1 MNFKFRFQTQHLA
14 AISKVGIMFG
24 SSLKR
29 TLFTVKRSPF
39 STSLCHQQRGT
50 LSSSLAHRIS
60 FNPIRSDNIIQRC
73 YSTEKRENDGKNQQ
87 NNSPF
92 HGHLVGGG
100 LALLLAGGL
109 IISPDF
115 RQGTIDTF
123 VIIERVGVVTVAM
136 FRCFGLYL
144 WVLNKK
150 YDSDN
155 QYLSELSRT
164 HKKAAEITLHA
175 LRKNGGIYIKLGQH
189 VSAMTYLLP
198 FEWTETMVCLQSEC
212 PESTL
217 EELKAMFEHDTNIKF
232 DDYFQSFDAKPI
244 GVASLAQV
252 HKAVLKENGEEVA
265 VKLQHPSLAKF
276 VPLDVA
282 LTKFVFDM
290 MYKVFPEYPLTWLGE
305 EMQESIFVELNF
317 RYEAVNAQKT
327 KDYFKN
333 YLKLTA
339 LRIPDVYTALPRILV
354 MEYIGGARLD
364 DLKYID
370 SHKISRSEVCGCLAH
385 IFNNMIF
392 QSGFVHCDPHHG
404 NIAIRALEK
413 SKNGHNFEIIL
424 YDHGLYRTIPNQMKV
439 DYARFWLA
447 LIDKQQDQMKI
458 YGKKFAKID
467 DKQFPIFA
475 AAITGRDFDHAL
487 SGNLEVERSQAE
499 IDKMKQ
505 AMMSDGMVLNL
516 MSLLATVPRIVLLI
530 LKTNDLVRHLDE
542 SLHNPLGQERT
553 FLIMANYC
561 ARTVYDDDLANNSR
575 IHSKWTLLWVCGVL
589 SSVKEYYGR
598 NLKLYLFDLMFYFI
612 NLLRKADLIK

>member
-1 MNFKFRFQTQHLA
+1 
-14 AISKVGIMFG
+14 MFG
-24 SSLKR
+24 GCFSKALSSLR
-29 TLFTVKRSPF
+29 SATVSRSF
-39 STSLCHQQRGT
+39 QFDRDIGLKFGSQ
-50 LSSSLAHRIS
+50 HRI
-60 FNPIRSDNIIQRC
+60 FLKPVQKIAD
-73 YSTEKRENDGKNQQ
+73 TKRYYTTLQSNNDGKNDKEKQ
-87 NNSPF
+87 NANPPMF
-92 HGHLVGGG
+92 GHYVGGG
-100 LALLLAGGL
+100 LALLFVGG
-109 IISPDF
+109 IISSQDF
-115 RQGTIDTF
+115 RRGTIDTV

-136 FRCFGLYL
+136 ARCFGLYL

-150 YDSDN
+150 YESDK
-155 QYLSELSRT
+155 QYMEELSKT
-164 HKKAAEITLHA
+164 HQKAADITLQA

-189 VSAMTYLLP
+189 ISAMTYLLP

-212 PESTL
+212 PESTI
-217 EELKAMFEHDTNIKF
+217 EELKEMFEKDTGIKF
-232 DDYFQSFDAKPI
+232 DDYFQSFNDKPI

-252 HKAVLKENGEEVA
+252 HKAILRENGNEVA
-265 VKLQHPSLAKF
+265 VKLQHPSLSKF

-317 RYEAVNAQKT
+317 RYEAANAQKT
-327 KDYFKN
+327 KDYFKD

-339 LRIPDVYTALPRILV
+339 LRVPDVYTALPRILV

-370 SHKISRSEVCGCLAH
+370 DHKISRSEVCGCLAH

-404 NIAIRALEK
+404 NIAIRALDK
-413 SKNGHNFEIIL
+413 PKNGHNFEIIL

-447 LIDKQQDQMKI
+447 LIDKQPDEMKI

-487 SGNLEVERSQAE
+487 SGDLEGKRSQAE
-499 IDKMKQ
+499 IDKMKE
-505 AMMSDGMVLNL
+505 AMMADGMVLNL

-561 ARTVYDDDLANNSR
+561 ARTVYKDDLANNSR
-575 IHSKWTLLWVCGVL
+575 LYSKWSLSWLCGLLG
-589 SSVKEYYGR
+589 SVEEYYGR
-598 NLKLYLFDLMFYFI
+598 NLKLYVFDVMFYFI

>member
-1 MNFKFRFQTQHLA
+1 ML
-14 AISKVGIMFG
+14 G
-24 SSLKR
+24 SS
-29 TLFTVKRSPF
+29 F
-39 STSLCHQQRGT
+39 SKA
-50 LSSSLAHRIS
+50 LSSFRSTTVSRSIHYKRDIGLKLGLQRRIVLKPVNRIDFTERYYTLGHS
-60 FNPIRSDNIIQRC
+60 QSDKKND
-73 YSTEKRENDGKNQQ
+73 EKKQ
-87 NNSPF
+87 NAKSPTF
-92 HGHLVGGG
+92 GHYVGGG
-100 LALLLAGGL
+100 LALLFVGGV
-109 IISPDF
+109 IVSPNF
-115 RQGTIDTF
+115 RRGTIDTL
-123 VIIERVGVVTVAM
+123 VIFERVGVVTIAM
-136 FRCFGLYL
+136 ARCFGLYL

-150 YDSDN
+150 YESN
-155 QYLSELSRT
+155 KQYMEELSKT
-164 HKKAAEITLHA
+164 HQRAADITLNA

-189 VSAMTYLLP
+189 ISAMTYLLP
-198 FEWTETMVCLQSEC
+198 YEWTETMVCLQSEC
-212 PESTL
+212 PESTI
-217 EELKAMFEHDTNIKF
+217 EELKEMFEQDTGKKF
-232 DDYFQSFDAKPI
+232 DDYFQTFDNKPI

-252 HKAVLKENGEEVA
+252 HKAVLRENGNEVA
-265 VKLQHPSLAKF
+265 VKLQHPSLSKF

-290 MYKVFPEYPLTWLGE
+290 MYKVFPDYPLTWLGE

-317 RYEAVNAQKT
+317 RYEAANAQKT
-327 KDYFKN
+327 KDYFKD

-339 LRIPDVYTALPRILV
+339 LRVPDVYTALPRILV

-370 SHKISRSEVCGCLAH
+370 GHKISRSEVCGCLAH

-404 NIAIRALEK
+404 NIAIRALQK

-447 LIDKQQDQMKI
+447 LIDKQPAEMKI

-487 SGNLEVERSQAE
+487 SGDLEAKRSQAE
-499 IDKMKQ
+499 IDKMKE
-505 AMMSDGMVLNL
+505 AMMADGMVLNL

-561 ARTVYDDDLANNSR
+561 ARTVYKDDLANNSR
-575 IHSKWTLLWVCGVL
+575 LHSRWSFLWLCGVFG
-589 SSVKEYYGR
+589 SVQEYYGR
-598 NLKLYLFDLMFYFI
+598 NLKLYLFDVMFYFI